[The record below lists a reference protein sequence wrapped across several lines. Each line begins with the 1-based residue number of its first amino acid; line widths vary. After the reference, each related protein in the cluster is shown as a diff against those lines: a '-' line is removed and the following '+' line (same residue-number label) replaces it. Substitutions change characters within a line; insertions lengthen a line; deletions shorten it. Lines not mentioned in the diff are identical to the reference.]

1 MASCRCGGLFKFM
14 ILYYSHNII
23 PKREKTGSSRGGAG
37 SAQKLPPS
45 VRYLSIY
52 GITGNY
58 PERKG
63 EETHILAQAA
73 FKDLFAVQ
81 DNLLQVRVA
90 FLSAKELRV
99 KLIDPG
105 VTLEVS
111 TLGLQSEKIWREP
124 VVPGGVA
131 LAP

>member
-1 MASCRCGGLFKFM
+1 
-14 ILYYSHNII
+14 
-23 PKREKTGSSRGGAG
+23 
-37 SAQKLPPS
+37 
-45 VRYLSIY
+45 
-52 GITGNY
+52 
-58 PERKG
+58 
-63 EETHILAQAA
+63 LAQAA